1 MSNKGCILFV
11 EDEAPVLKT
20 MLKFFSK
27 QGFETYGAQNPE
39 DALDVAKHKMPDIAV
54 LDVMLHESGGGIGE
68 VDGFELCKNLREQG
82 FDKPII
88 FVNTASKCGFTSQ
101 FEGLEKLYS
110 ENKDNLLIVGFP
122 SNDFNQELST
132 DKEIQDFCK
141 LTYAV
146 EFPMM
151 SKSSVIG
158 KNANPLYQ
166 ELYARTKEAP
176 MWNFYKYVV
185 SPGAKKINVLPSTVS
200 PESKEFRVLIEPYL

>member
-1 MSNKGCILFV
+1 MKKLFYTFLLFPFTV
-11 EDEAPVLKT
+11 FGACVDFYDHQMITL
-20 MLKFFSK
+20 
-27 QGFETYGAQNPE
+27 QG
-39 DALDVAKHKMPDIAV
+39 
-54 LDVMLHESGGGIGE
+54 ESFNFCE
-68 VDGFELCKNLREQG
+68 HQ
-82 FDKPII
+82 DKPII

-101 FEGLEKLYS
+101 FEGLEALYS
-110 ENKDNLLIVGFP
+110 KHKNNLLIVGFP

-158 KNANPLYQ
+158 KKANPIYQ

-185 SPGAKKINVLPSTVS
+185 SPGAKKIDVLPSTVS
-200 PESKEFRVLIEPYL
+200 PESKEFKKLVDLYIKN